1 MIEQFLIRQ
10 SVLGSVTNLEIS
22 AGTLSSNRSDVTFAD
37 SNGVSFG
44 LNTNGVITASVAAT
58 AQGHINVSAG
68 STSSNVS
75 AVTFS
80 NANGVSFGYDGSNIT
95 ATVRTNYQ
103 SAGAYL
109 TTAMASNRG
118 SDFVQA
124 TAAFFGTNASGTIA
138 SNAIS
143 ISVSPSAGSLNL
155 SAGTTSS
162 NISAV
167 TFSNANGVSFGF
179 DGSNVTATVATNYQS
194 QGAYLTTAALSQDS
208 SKYAG
213 TGFTTATT
221 AGVNIVGTLNTA
233 GISMGVP
240 AYLTTAMQSN
250 AATISNINV
259 SAGTTSNNLSA
270 ITFSNSNN
278 VSFGLNGSTLTGS
291 IATTYAGTGIT
302 TTTTAGTAV
311 VGTLNA
317 SGLSLGVPA
326 YLTTAALSGDSSKY
340 AGTGFTTAT
349 TAGTAIVGTLN
360 TAGISM
366 GVPAYLTTAMQ
377 SNAATI
383 SNIKISAGTLSQTRS
398 DITFADSN
406 GVSWGLNTNG
416 VVTASIATT
425 YAGTGFT
432 STTTAGTAIVGTL
445 NTSGLSLGVPAYLTT
460 AALSAD
466 SSKYAGTN
474 TSVVTTAGT
483 DLTFAVN
490 TSGVTIAYPKWITAA
505 AAAPITFSASNTSFA
520 LNTIAFS
527 NSNGVSFGLGTGAS
541 STIMSASIATTYA
554 GTGFTTA
561 TTAGTAIVGTLNTS
575 GLSLGV
581 PAYLTTAEQSRQP
594 LSYFAN
600 FYAAQVGVSNQ
611 VQSNTFYVLPLSVQ
625 EKVSMSYIRLLG
637 NIVLISTTIATS
649 AVNNATGA
657 STAFSLTVDM
667 NAVLYSVG
675 TGANSRSLQYVTSGK
690 AGWTWAAS
698 VSQAST
704 SNASNQS
711 FTQAITYPSEGFD
724 TAVTSGNYSVSATNG
739 PISTTQFGNLGAN
752 NAFLDIPLACSLSA
766 GNYWLALN
774 KISGTVGGKNIDIN
788 YSTYGTSG
796 TNLIFRAMN
805 QASNVSN
812 AGPFVGLGSWTTNV
826 AQTSSSIAFASISFS
841 SSHYNPYVQFIN
853 QA

>member
-10 SVLGSVTNLEIS
+10 SVLGSVTNLAIS

-44 LNTNGVITASVAAT
+44 LNTNGVITA
-58 AQGHINVSAG
+58 
-68 STSSNVS
+68 
-75 AVTFS
+75 
-80 NANGVSFGYDGSNIT
+80 
-95 ATVRTNYQ
+95 TVRTN
-103 SAGAYL
+103 YL

-221 AGVNIVGTLNTA
+221 AGTNIVGTLNTA

-302 TTTTAGTAV
+302 TATTAGTAV
-311 VGTLNA
+311 VGTLNT
-317 SGLSLGVPA
+317 SGLSLGIPA
-326 YLTTAALSGDSSKY
+326 YLTTAALSGDTSKF
-340 AGTGFTTAT
+340 AGTGFTSTS
-349 TAGTAIVGTLN
+349 TAGSNIVGTLATN
-360 TAGISM
+360 GLSVGI
-366 GVPAYLTTAMQ
+366 PNYLTTAMQ

-383 SNIKISAGTLSQTRS
+383 SNIRISAGASS
-398 DITFADSN
+398 SNVSAVTFSN
-406 GVSWGLNTNG
+406 GSGVSFGYDGTNI
-416 VVTASIATT
+416 TASIATT

-445 NTSGLSLGVPAYLTT
+445 NTSGLSLGVPAYLTTAALSADSSKYAGTGFTTATTAGTNIVGTLNTAGISMGVPAYLTT

-575 GLSLGV
+575 GLSMGV
-581 PAYLTTAEQSRQP
+581 PAYLTTAALSSGP

-600 FYAAQVGVSNQ
+600 FFQIINANVATA
-611 VQSNTFYVLPLSVQ
+611 QSNTFTVFPITVPQHISIGYMRIPAQLSFT
-625 EKVSMSYIRLLG
+625 
-637 NIVLISTTIATS
+637 STTIATS

-657 STAFSLTVDM
+657 STAFSETMAM
-667 NAVLYSVG
+667 NAVLYTVG
-675 TGANSRSLQYVTSGK
+675 TGASSRSLQYVYSTS
-690 AGWTWAAS
+690 AGMTWAVS

-704 SNASNQS
+704 SNASQQS
-711 FTQAITYPSEGFD
+711 LSQFITFPGEGFT
-724 TAVTSGNYSVSATNG
+724 TANTSTQYSVSATNG
-739 PISTTQFGNLGAN
+739 PISTTWFNLFAGNRY
-752 NAFLDIPLACSLSA
+752 LDIPFATSLSA

-774 KISGTVGGKNIDIN
+774 RITGSVGGKNNDMCFSSYVATQTTIN
-788 YSTYGTSG
+788 WQTL
-796 TNLIFRAMN
+796 NA
-805 QASNVSN
+805 AVSN
-812 AGPFVGLGSWTTNV
+812 SNAAPQNGLGFWTTNV
-826 AQTSSSIAFASISFS
+826 AQTTSSIAFASISTS
-841 SSHYNPYVQFIN
+841 ANHPVPQMMFIN